1 MAPPFV
7 VTIPHSLGQNEAI
20 RRLKGGLGEAQ
31 AKFGQLFSVQED
43 AWTDNRLQFRLT
55 ALAQS
60 VSGTIDVFDDYVRL
74 EVVLPWLL
82 AKIAEKIQPLIQR
95 EGTLLLGKK

>member
-1 MAPPFV
+1 MSPPLT
-7 VTIPHSLGQNEAI
+7 VTIPHRLGQKEAI
-20 RRLKGGLGEAQ
+20 ERLKSGLGSAQ
-31 AKFGQLFSVQED
+31 AKFGHFITIQEET
-43 AWTDNRLQFRLT
+43 WKENRLQFRLV

-60 VSGTIDVFDDYVRL
+60 VSGTIEVFDDFVRL

-95 EGTLLLGKK
+95 EGVLLLDKK